1 MVKNLERLVED
12 FAYHVQAQ
20 NEEILKGDAK
30 TGNKHAKKALA
41 AFLQL
46 RAHGD
51 TGRDALA
58 VLFLHPRMDVRVMAA
73 VFLLRHRTAEAKAIL
88 EEAAKG
94 QGLVPFGASEALK
107 RWEEGTWALDPAE
120 DATGQSEANRPV
132 PPSKRSRPRTEHA
145 APDRRRGIK
154 RDKPGG

>member
-1 MVKNLERLVED
+1 MVKSLERLVEE
-12 FAYHVQAQ
+12 FAYHVQTQ
-20 NEEILKGDAK
+20 NEEIFKGDTRA
-30 TGNKHAKKALA
+30 GNKHAKKALA
-41 AFLQL
+41 AFMQL
-46 RAHGD
+46 RSHGD

-58 VLFLHPRMDVRVMAA
+58 VLFSHPRMDVRVMAA
-73 VFLLRHRTAEAKAIL
+73 VFLLRHRTAEAKAVL

-120 DATGQSEANRPV
+120 DDTGQSEEPRPT
-132 PPSKRSRPRTEHA
+132 PPTRRSRPRTERA
-145 APDRRRGIK
+145 AIDRRRGSK